1 MKTSTPL
8 TTRQLAVCSLRAIG
22 LRDIEISS
30 RLGIDLKAIR
40 NAANI
45 AKINMGA
52 LTNHQLMFMLGREL
66 RLAPDKE
73 EL

>member
-8 TTRQLAVCSLRAIG
+8 TTRQLSVCSLRAIG
-22 LRDIEISS
+22 LRDTEISK

-40 NAANI
+40 NSANV

-52 LTNHQLMFMLGREL
+52 LTNHQLMFMLGQEL
-66 RLAPDKE
+66 KPKE
-73 EL
+73 AS